1 MDRSQEIIR
10 TSWIGIIANVLL
22 AGFKACSHRDGCR
35 QQPERCAVE
44 RHHHRWHQTLPA
56 SSRQEASL
64 RLRAHRVFQCHHHC
78 RHRTLGRYHL
88 AHRVG
93 EENFRP
99 NGALVHDNHTHR
111 YRGGHCG
118 EAYYALFDAVITLA
132 TLVSAGV
139 MLLWGVSLDGILGAL
154 ISIVIIKAGIEM
166 LASPVNELL
175 GTSISA
181 ELTKQIIKEVSDFEG
196 VHGVFDLI
204 LHNYGPDIMI
214 GSLHINVYD
223 TMSAHEIHGLTRKI
237 TMQMIERHGIIMTV
251 GVYAIATGENRRA
264 ELQSK
269 VMQGL
274 AAHKDIV
281 QVHGFYY
288 SEKDNMLS
296 VDVVPDISVHDDAAF
311 VSQLTSEIQ
320 PLVPDMQVVIVV
332 DHNYSE

>member
-1 MDRSQEIIR
+1 
-10 TSWIGIIANVLL
+10 
-22 AGFKACSHRDGCR
+22 
-35 QQPERCAVE
+35 
-44 RHHHRWHQTLPA
+44 
-56 SSRQEASL
+56 
-64 RLRAHRVFQCHHHC
+64 
-78 RHRTLGRYHL
+78 
-88 AHRVG
+88 
-93 EENFRP
+93 
-99 NGALVHDNHTHR
+99 
-111 YRGGHCG
+111 
-118 EAYYALFDAVITLA
+118 
-132 TLVSAGV
+132 
-139 MLLWGVSLDGILGAL
+139 
-154 ISIVIIKAGIEM
+154 
-166 LASPVNELL
+166 
-175 GTSISA
+175 
-181 ELTKQIIKEVSDFEG
+181 
-196 VHGVFDLI
+196 
-204 LHNYGPDIMI
+204 
-214 GSLHINVYD
+214 
-223 TMSAHEIHGLTRKI
+223 MSAHEIHGLTRKI